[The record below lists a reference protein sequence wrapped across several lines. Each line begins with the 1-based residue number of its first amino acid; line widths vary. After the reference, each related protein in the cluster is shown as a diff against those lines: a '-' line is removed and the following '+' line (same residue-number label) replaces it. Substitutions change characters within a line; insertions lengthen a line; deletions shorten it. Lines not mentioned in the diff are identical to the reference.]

1 MLGNTIC
8 FVFYSA
14 ALFQFFQNR
23 IKVEEEKLVQF
34 FGDDY
39 ISYRKRV
46 GTLLPFIG

>member
-8 FVFYSA
+8 FVVYSA
-14 ALFQFFQNR
+14 VLFKFFQHR

-39 ISYRKRV
+39 VEYRKRV
-46 GTLLPFIG
+46 GTLMPFLG